1 MKTNALIVIKGML
14 IGMFIMLILCLIS
27 CGSTKNSCHGD
38 GRKYYVD
45 KSVRKAQSK
54 VSAYRY

>member
-1 MKTNALIVIKGML
+1 MKTNALIVIKGMF

-27 CGSTKNSCHGD
+27 CSSTKNSCHGD

-45 KSVRKAQSK
+45 KSVRKAQSR

>member
-1 MKTNALIVIKGML
+1 MKTNALIVIKGMF
-14 IGMFIMLILCLIS
+14 IGMFIMLILCLVS
-27 CGSTKNSCHGD
+27 CGSTKNSCHGN

-54 VSAYRY
+54 SYAYRH

>member
-27 CGSTKNSCHGD
+27 CGSTKNSCHGN

-45 KSVRKAQSK
+45 KSVRKAQSR